1 MKEKK
6 EILGDCPLCNRPMIK
21 GPSVDEH
28 HFIPKCKGGKE
39 KQYLHKTCHRFIHA
53 QFTESELSKI
63 YNTPEK
69 LLDVEIIQ
77 NYMKWLQK
85 KIPSLLTQSKQVTEK
100 NKHSM
105 CLFFYYSILLSTI
118 ID

>member
-1 MKEKK
+1 MKSNK
-6 EILGDCPLCNRPMIK
+6 EILGDCPLCTRAMIK

-53 QFTESELSKI
+53 QFTESELSKM

-69 LLDVEIIQ
+69 LLEVEVIQ

-85 KIPSLLTQSKQVTEK
+85 KDPEFID
-100 NKHSM
+100 
-105 CLFFYYSILLSTI
+105 SIKTGNRKK
-118 ID
+118 

>member
-1 MKEKK
+1 MLFWRNHERKK

-69 LLDVEIIQ
+69 LLAVEIIQ

-85 KIPSLLTQSKQVTEK
+85 KDPEFID
-100 NKHSM
+100 
-105 CLFFYYSILLSTI
+105 SIKTGNRKK
-118 ID
+118 

>member
-1 MKEKK
+1 MKSNK
-6 EILGDCPLCNRPMIK
+6 EILGDCPLCSRPMIK

-53 QFTESELSKI
+53 QFTESELSKV

-69 LLDVEIIQ
+69 LLSVEIIQ

-85 KIPSLLTQSKQVTEK
+85 KILSLLTQLRQETEK
-100 NKHSM
+100 NKHLSAY
-105 CLFFYYSILLSTI
+105 FYFPIILSTI
-118 ID
+118 IY

>member
-1 MKEKK
+1 MLFWRNHERKK

-69 LLDVEIIQ
+69 LLAVEIIQ

-85 KIPSLLTQSKQVTEK
+85 KDPE
-100 NKHSM
+100 
-105 CLFFYYSILLSTI
+105 F
-118 ID
+118 IDLIKTGNRKK

>member
-1 MKEKK
+1 MLFWRNYERKK

-69 LLDVEIIQ
+69 LLAVEIIQ

-85 KIPSLLTQSKQVTEK
+85 KDPEFID
-100 NKHSM
+100 
-105 CLFFYYSILLSTI
+105 SIKTGNRKK
-118 ID
+118 

>member
-1 MKEKK
+1 MKSNK

-69 LLDVEIIQ
+69 LLAVEIIQ

-85 KIPSLLTQSKQVTEK
+85 KDPEFID
-100 NKHSM
+100 
-105 CLFFYYSILLSTI
+105 SIKTGNRKK
-118 ID
+118 